1 MKNIYKSAVVV
12 VAFLTL
18 TAVGYTYSKYCN
30 KLTVNKAITSN
41 TVPTNTKTS
50 SNSYTE
56 NSIVPFSSDIVI
68 YNSHP
73 EETYP
78 SGKNVT
84 DVGASI
90 NDELTKVGLNSS
102 FIKVTAPKEYTKS
115 YENTRNIITKNVKN
129 YANTTL
135 LDVSRDTVDSGTSDT
150 KKIKLIL
157 TQASPRYEE
166 NKKFANQLLEQ
177 LKKANGVTAE
187 IVEFNIDTLSYLNED
202 LSNNTV
208 LIEIGNDNSSDSDIQ
223 QGVNV
228 LAASLK
234 NIQNK

>member
-1 MKNIYKSAVVV
+1 MVHQIQ
-12 VAFLTL
+12 
-18 TAVGYTYSKYCN
+18 
-30 KLTVNKAITSN
+30 
-41 TVPTNTKTS
+41 
-50 SNSYTE
+50 
-56 NSIVPFSSDIVI
+56 
-68 YNSHP
+68 
-73 EETYP
+73 
-78 SGKNVT
+78 
-84 DVGASI
+84 
-90 NDELTKVGLNSS
+90 
-102 FIKVTAPKEYTKS
+102 
-115 YENTRNIITKNVKN
+115 
-129 YANTTL
+129 
-135 LDVSRDTVDSGTSDT
+135 
-150 KKIKLIL
+150 KIKLIL

-177 LKKANGVTAE
+177 LKKANGVTSE

>member
-18 TAVGYTYSKYCN
+18 TAGGYTYSKYHN
-30 KLTVNKAITSN
+30 KLTVNKAVTSN

-73 EETYP
+73 DETYL
-78 SGKNVT
+78 SGKNIT
-84 DVGASI
+84 DVGALI
-90 NDELTKVGLNSS
+90 NDELAKVGLNSS

-129 YANTTL
+129 YASTTL
-135 LDVSRDTVDSGTSDT
+135 LDVSRDESNNATTDT
-150 KKIKLIL
+150 KKIRLIL
-157 TQASPRYEE
+157 TQASPRYEA

-187 IVEFNIDTLSYLNED
+187 IIEFKTDTLSYFNED
-202 LSNNTV
+202 LSNNTI
-208 LIEIGNDNSSDSDIQ
+208 LIEIGNDKSSDSDIQ
-223 QGVNV
+223 QSVNV

>member
-1 MKNIYKSAVVV
+1 MKNIYKSVVVV
-12 VAFLTL
+12 VALLTL
-18 TAVGYTYSKYCN
+18 TAGGYTYSKYQN
-30 KLTVNKAITSN
+30 KLTVNKAVTSS
-41 TVPTNTKTS
+41 TVPNNTKTS

-73 EETYP
+73 DETYL

-84 DVGASI
+84 DVGALI
-90 NDELTKVGLNSS
+90 NDELTKLGLNSS

-115 YENTRNIITKNVKN
+115 YENTRNIIKENVKN

-177 LKKANGVTAE
+177 LKKANGVTSE

>member
-1 MKNIYKSAVVV
+1 MKNIYKSVV
-12 VAFLTL
+12 VAGTLLTL
-18 TAVGYTYSKYCN
+18 TAGYTYSKCQN
-30 KLTVNKAITSN
+30 KLTVNKVITSSTSSN
-41 TVPTNTKTS
+41 NTKMPL
-50 SNSYTE
+50 NSYTE

-73 EETYP
+73 GETYS

-84 DVGASI
+84 DVGALI
-90 NDELTKVGLNSS
+90 NDELIKAGLNSS

-135 LDVSRDTVDSGTSDT
+135 LDVSRDESNNTTSDT

-177 LKKANGVTAE
+177 LKKTSGVTSE
-187 IVEFNIDTLSYLNED
+187 IVQFKTGTLYFNED

-208 LIEIGNDNSSDSDIQ
+208 LIEIGNDKSSDSDIQ
-223 QGVNV
+223 ESVGA
-228 LAASLK
+228 LTRSLK